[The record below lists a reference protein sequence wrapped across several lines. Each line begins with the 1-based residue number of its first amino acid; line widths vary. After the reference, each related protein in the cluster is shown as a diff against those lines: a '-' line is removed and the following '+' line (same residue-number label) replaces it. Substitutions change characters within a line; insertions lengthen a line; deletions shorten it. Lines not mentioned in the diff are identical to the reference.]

1 MNTIRLFFFLLLFA
15 LITSCEK
22 SEFSGT
28 EIEQIDQYLTSK
40 NLQASKSFSSGLRLV
55 LTKENPNGMNLV
67 KGDYVTVGYA
77 GRLLNDK
84 EFDSGSFSFVLGAG
98 QVVRGFDEGVALLK
112 VGEKGTILFPSALG
126 YGSMKQGSIPKNSPL
141 VFDIE
146 ILGVQ

>member
-1 MNTIRLFFFLLLFA
+1 MNKLRLLFLSLCFTA
-15 LITSCEK
+15 FLSCEK

-28 EIEQIDQYLTSK
+28 EIEQIDQYIAAK
-40 NLQASKSFSSGLRLV
+40 NLQVSESFSSGLRV
-55 LTKENPNGMNLV
+55 AVTKENPSGTTLS
-67 KGDYVTVGYA
+67 KGNYVTVAYA

-98 QVVRGFDEGVALLK
+98 QVVRGFDEGVAQLK
-112 VGEKGTILFPSALG
+112 TGEQGTIIFPSALG

-141 VFDIE
+141 IFDIE